1 MVKMVPFDAA
11 RFFTSPEAQQDL
23 LDDAFDSGNAAYIAN
38 ALGVIAKARGM
49 TAVAR
54 EAGVTREGLYKA
66 LSEDGDPRLTTLLG
80 VVQALGL
87 KLSAHVAPAVE

>member
-1 MVKMVPFDAA
+1 MVKTIPFDAA
-11 RFFTSPEAQQDL
+11 PFFTSLEAQRDL
-23 LDDAFDSGNAAYIAN
+23 LDDAVDSGNAAYIAN

-66 LSEDGDPRLTTLLG
+66 LSEDGDPRLTTPLG
-80 VVQALGL
+80 VVRALGL
-87 KLSAHVAPAVE
+87 KLSARVSPAVE